1 MSKFLVTALYHF
13 VNIDQFHSFQQ
24 PILDF
29 CQKKQIKGTLLLA
42 QEGINGT
49 ISGLAQSIKDFHQ
62 FIENDP
68 LFDGAFKAFEY
79 KESWAESN
87 PFYRMKVKLKK
98 EIVTLG
104 VPGISPKKH
113 VGQYVDPQDWNALI
127 SDPETVVIDTR
138 NDYEYGIGTF
148 KNAINPNTKTFRE
161 FPEYVKKH
169 LDPKTTKKVAMFCT
183 GGIRC
188 EKATSYLLDEGFEE
202 VYHLKGGILK
212 YLEHIPKDQS
222 LWDGECFVFDQRVS
236 VTHGLEEGIYDQCY
250 ACRHPLSPEELL
262 SPLYQQ
268 GQSCPYCHDQ
278 LSAEKKA
285 ALKERQKQMEL
296 ARARG
301 EVHIGREFK
310 NIQLNQKDKS
320 ENY

>member
-1 MSKFLVTALYHF
+1 MGNFLVTALYHF
-13 VNIDQFHSFQQ
+13 VNIDQYRNFQQ
-24 PILDF
+24 PMLDF

-49 ISGLAQSIKDFHQ
+49 IAGLVDAIQAFHA
-62 FIENDP
+62 FIQDDP
-68 LFDGAFKAFEY
+68 IFQGAFKHLDH
-79 KESWAESN
+79 KESWAEEN

-113 VGQYVDPQDWNALI
+113 VGQYVDPRDWNRLI
-127 SDPETVVIDTR
+127 SDPETVLIDTR
-138 NDYEYGIGTF
+138 NDYEYDIGTF

-161 FPEYVKKH
+161 FPDYVKKN
-169 LDPKTTKKVAMFCT
+169 LDPRKTKKVAMFCT

-212 YLEHIPKDQS
+212 YLEHVPQEES

-236 VTHGLEEGIYDQCY
+236 VKHGLEEGIYDQCY
-250 ACRHPLSPEELL
+250 ACRHPLSPKELM
-262 SPLYQQ
+262 SPLYQK
-268 GQSCPYCHDQ
+268 GQSCLYCHDQ
-278 LSAEKKA
+278 LSEEKKA
-285 ALKERQKQMEL
+285 ALQERQKQIEL
-296 ARARG
+296 AKARG

-310 NIQLNQKDKS
+310 DIQFNAKEPS
-320 ENY
+320 ENH